1 MNRHL
6 ARVRARLTYANVTA
20 TLALFIALGGTTYAA
35 AKLPRNSVGSAQLRS
50 KSVTSSKIRDRS
62 VALRDISTS
71 ARRSLQGDQGAQGPI
86 GPAGPAGP
94 GADDRAA
101 VTKGGLKVAGNA
113 RGASHPGTGNEY
125 TVEFTHDVSGCVY
138 TATLAAV
145 NSGTTVEQPPAG
157 GDASVAS
164 AGGANVLVK
173 TYDGAGAPAEAPF
186 HLTVSC

>member
-20 TLALFIALGGTTYAA
+20 TLALFVALGGTTYAA

-50 KSVTSSKIRDRS
+50 KSVTSTKIRDRS

-71 ARRSLQGDQGAQGPI
+71 ARRSLQGAQGSQGPV

-94 GADDRAA
+94 GVDDRAA
-101 VTKGGLKVAGNA
+101 ITKGGLKVAGNA
-113 RGASHPGTGNEY
+113 RGASHTTGNEY
-125 TVEFTHDVSGCVY
+125 TVEFTHDVSGCIY

-145 NSGTTVEQPPAG
+145 NNGVAVEQPPAG

-164 AGGANVLVK
+164 AGGANVLVR
-173 TYDGAGAPAEAPF
+173 TYDSAGAPTEAPF